1 MKKKIAFLAVG
12 IIAGSFT
19 IQEAGANGVA
29 GPSATAMLDWDTF
42 KILSYDLT
50 GMATAPT
57 WTWSNQEDSSEAW
70 AGGLTVSDSANNW
83 SDGTLAEAWGS
94 YAMAMTSNAQVS
106 SFTSLD
112 LNEAGSV
119 YSWALRSGDLTISGA
134 GLLVAMVNYSWQVDI
149 AGSQPGDQSAS
160 ASCSISLWDED
171 HTQYGNGYASGALPF
186 LSEVS
191 RQYSGTIVAGL
202 NVTDGMIVHME
213 ADTST
218 NVFANPVPV
227 PPALWLLGSGV
238 FALLAGK
245 RRNSQS

>member
-1 MKKKIAFLAVG
+1 MKMKMAVLVLG

-19 IQEAGANGVA
+19 IQDAGANGVA
-29 GPSATAMLDWDTF
+29 GPSATVMLDWNTF
-42 KILSYDLT
+42 EIRSFDLT
-50 GMATAPT
+50 GIATAPS
-57 WTWSNQEDSSEAW
+57 WTWSNQEDSSDAW
-70 AGGLTVSDSANNW
+70 AGGLPVFDSANNW

-94 YAMAMTSNAQVS
+94 YAMGMTSNAQVS

-112 LNEAGSV
+112 LNEAGEVS
-119 YSWALRSGDLTISGA
+119 SWALRSGDLTISGA

-160 ASCSISLWDED
+160 ASCSISLWDENR
-171 HTQYGNGYASGALPF
+171 TQYGNGYASGTLPF
-186 LSEVS
+186 LSEVF
-191 RQYSGTIVAGL
+191 RQYSGTIVAAL

-218 NVFANPVPV
+218 NVSANPVPV
-227 PPALWLLGSGV
+227 PPALWLLASGV

-245 RRNSQS
+245 RGKSRS